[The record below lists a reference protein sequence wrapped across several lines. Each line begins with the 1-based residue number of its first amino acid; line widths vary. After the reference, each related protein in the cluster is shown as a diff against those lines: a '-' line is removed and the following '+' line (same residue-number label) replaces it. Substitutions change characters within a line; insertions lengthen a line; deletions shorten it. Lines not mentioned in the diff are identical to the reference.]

1 METLKRLI
9 STPYLLVTL
18 SILIYAFVTGKVNG
32 IVALLIIG
40 LQLIFVLTDSGHKKL
55 WK

>member
-1 METLKRLI
+1 MEVFKRLI
-9 STPYLLVTL
+9 STPYLLVTTA
-18 SILIYAFVTGKVNG
+18 ILIYAFVTGKVNG

-40 LQLIFVLTDSGHKKL
+40 LQLVFTLTDSGHKQL